1 MISLPRTGNFTAD
14 YAADEA
20 KFDAIEP
27 GQPYWFEGT
36 NVIGVSMDPATT
48 RPILPDDSGD
58 THGVGTT
65 AAVLKAHPE
74 AIVVLVEGVNADA
87 ETWAFTH
94 PAVDIVST
102 SYGFPGSPPIPFHL
116 QDSYTGVVELGKQH
130 FGAADNS
137 PAASPPDGTSGPWW
151 SIGIAG
157 YHEDTSEGREAL
169 SGSLPDFVGDF
180 TQDLPYCHDCESGT
194 RSLSGTSFATP
205 RRAGTVSAVL
215 LEARRATGHTGGIAT
230 EPRGGGMPLMVE
242 RKRASGLAGGGLT
255 NWDLR
260 RALEEGAYYPTTAEY
275 DPLQNIEEDLTAVP
289 INDVAPWAQAGWG
302 AITPDPEHG
311 VVGETLAHTGIAQF
325 GPPTRFKS
333 ELTCAFM
340 TLNIEARHAY
350 WDTVRRRQRELRHHL
365 RPVRVLLTPVPP
377 ESLERLGE
385 RRPNRSTGAALLQAV
400 DRLGDAALPRLL
412 GLGSVDLQHVP

>member
-1 MISLPRTGNFTAD
+1 
-14 YAADEA
+14 
-20 KFDAIEP
+20 
-27 GQPYWFEGT
+27 
-36 NVIGVSMDPATT
+36 
-48 RPILPDDSGD
+48 
-58 THGVGTT
+58 
-65 AAVLKAHPE
+65 
-74 AIVVLVEGVNADA
+74 
-87 ETWAFTH
+87 
-94 PAVDIVST
+94 
-102 SYGFPGSPPIPFHL
+102 
-116 QDSYTGVVELGKQH
+116 VVELGKQH

-194 RSLSGTSFATP
+194 RSVSGTSFATP
-205 RRAGTVSAVL
+205 RSAGTFSAVL

-260 RALEEGAYYPTTAEY
+260 CALEEGAYYPTTAEY